1 MIALLFS
8 EAGRMAAALGAMV
21 IPSAHAAAPGDISIV
36 QPDPTVPDMTP
47 FKWEPLPGE
56 RRCLRR
62 WGRVYYAA
70 QALDIATT
78 VAAIESGRGAEAN
91 PVYKLMFGKK
101 VSSVEVLGFKA
112 LSMGATEFMLSR
124 TRRDGDFEG
133 VCRSYKIS
141 AGLIGGVALLNIRVF
156 F

>member
-47 FKWEPLPGE
+47 FKWEPLPDE

-62 WGRVYYAA
+62 WGRAYYAA
-70 QALDIATT
+70 QALDIGTT
-78 VAAIESGRGAEAN
+78 VAAIESGRGREAN
-91 PVYKLMFGKK
+91 PVYKLAFGKK
-101 VSSVEVLGFKA
+101 VTTMEVLAFKA
-112 LSMGATEFMLSR
+112 VSMGATKWSLSR
-124 TRRDGDFEG
+124 LRRDGDFYG
-133 VCRSYKIS
+133 ACKSYKIS
-141 AGLIGGVALLNIRVF
+141 GGLIGGVALLNLRVF